1 MYIYIYIYQRMD
13 MNEYDFFLVF
23 SLENEILLP
32 SICVAIYIFLMSY
45 LIGKKLLKL
54 LEAPINISLQKTD
67 ISTLSSIRIK
77 RKRVF
82 FMSY

>member
-1 MYIYIYIYQRMD
+1 MD

>member
-1 MYIYIYIYQRMD
+1 MD
-13 MNEYDFFLVF
+13 MNEYDISLVF